1 MNRIRWGLCCV
12 FMAEPVKFRT
22 ATHAY
27 VSRLD
32 DSERWS
38 YLRGIAAEN
47 VASLRAALETCARLG
62 IGAFRVNSQFFPLA
76 THPVSGYTME
86 TLDPDGTLRQALGV
100 VRAYGDACGIRRSF
114 HPDQFVVL
122 GSEREDVVTASVRE
136 LDWQAGVAD
145 LIGADVVVVHAGSA
159 AGGMDPA
166 LERLQR
172 GIDRLGPSARRLLA
186 LENDDRSFT
195 PELLLPL
202 CETGGVPLVY
212 DVHHHRCRPDG
223 FSIGAASD
231 AASATWRG
239 REPYFHIS
247 SPKDGW
253 DSRNP
258 RPHADYIDPADFPP
272 EWRGRSVT
280 IDVEAKAK
288 ELAVLRI
295 MKESGT

>member
-1 MNRIRWGLCCV
+1 MNSIRWGLCCV
-12 FMAEPVKFRT
+12 FLAEPVKFRT

-32 DSERWS
+32 EAERWS
-38 YLRGIAAEN
+38 YLRGIAADN
-47 VASLRAALETCARLG
+47 VASLGAALETCARLG

-76 THPVSGYTME
+76 THPVSGYTLDS
-86 TLDPDGTLRQALGV
+86 LDPDGTLRRALGV
-100 VRAYGDACGIRRSF
+100 VRAYGDATGIRRSF

-122 GSEREDVVTASVRE
+122 GSEREDVVSASVRE
-136 LDWQAGVAD
+136 LDWQAGIAEQ
-145 LIGADVVVVHAGSA
+145 IGADVVVVHAGSA
-159 AGGMDPA
+159 AGGMDTA
-166 LERLQR
+166 LARLRR
-172 GIDRLGPSARRLLA
+172 GIDRLGPAARRVLA

-202 CETGGVPLVY
+202 CEADDVPLVY

-223 FSIGAASD
+223 FGIGAASD

-253 DSRNP
+253 ESRNP
-258 RPHADYIDPADFPP
+258 RPHADYVDPADFPA
-272 EWRGRSVT
+272 EWRGRSIT

-288 ELAVLRI
+288 ELAVLQI
-295 MKESGT
+295 MRESGT